1 MFQFNQKLTHR
12 DKISAAR
19 GLARKRLPY
28 FSSALFTLMPRALP
42 GMMKK
47 VGAGMGV
54 TPRGI
59 MYYDPDVVE
68 NEWDLEDIEFGILH
82 EVGHFLRE
90 HSKRCEDNG
99 YDAKMWN
106 AAGDAAIND
115 DLIAAGC
122 KPLSTDIT
130 PDKIKHPKTKRPMTT
145 GLTEEAYYD
154 ALRQQKNPPG
164 GEPGARPGG
173 GSCGGVAGNPM
184 EGLPGDGTHSGTAG
198 QGGRSDV
205 EIERVRKA
213 VAGDIKKH
221 VEKHGRGSVPGG
233 WSVWSDSQ
241 LTPPKIRWQD
251 KVKRAMRY
259 GVAKV
264 KGQLNF
270 HYERPSRRQWAIGY
284 GVGKPIL
291 PSMYAPVPRIG
302 CFVDTSGSMGAED
315 LELAMSEIDGVIK
328 ATGASVV
335 FGACDAEVHGR
346 ITKVQNVKQACDM
359 LKGGGGTHFTPV
371 FDELAKLPRSEK
383 PHIVIFATDG
393 GGPAP
398 RNPPPNMIV
407 IWVLVGDH
415 AEVPW
420 VEGNH
425 RDRIKW
431 GTQILVKADGATP
444 VQRAA

>member
-1 MFQFNQKLTHR
+1 MFQFNQKLSHR

-28 FSSALFTLMPRALP
+28 FSSALFTLMPRPLP
-42 GMMKK
+42 GMMAK
-47 VGAGMGV
+47 VGGGMAV

-59 MYYDPDVVE
+59 MFYDPDVVE

-82 EVGHFLRE
+82 EVGHFLRN
-90 HSKRCEDNG
+90 HSQRCEENG
-99 YDAKMWN
+99 YDPKLWN
-106 AAGDAAIND
+106 RAGDAAIND
-115 DLIAAGC
+115 DLIDAGC

-130 PDKIKHPKTKRPMTT
+130 PDKIEHPKTKRPMTT
-145 GLTEEAYYD
+145 GLTEEAYYN
-154 ALRQQKNPPG
+154 ALRQQKEQPG
-164 GEPGARPGG
+164 GGEGSRPGG
-173 GSCGGVAGNPM
+173 GVCGGVSGNPL
-184 EGLPGDGTHSGTAG
+184 EGLEGDGTHSGT
-198 QGGRSDV
+198 QGNEGRSDV

-233 WSVWSDSQ
+233 WEVWSDNM

-251 KVKRAMRY
+251 KVRRALRY
-259 GVAKV
+259 GIAKV
-264 KGQLNF
+264 RGQINY
-270 HYERPSRRQWAIGY
+270 HYDRPSRRQWAMGY
-284 GVGKPIL
+284 GVGRPIL

-302 CFVDTSGSMGAED
+302 CFVDTSGSMGPED
-315 LELAMSEIDGVIK
+315 LQLAMSEIDGVIK

-335 FGACDAEVHGR
+335 FGACDAQVHGK
-346 ITKVQNVKQACDM
+346 IEKVPNIQAACAR

-371 FDELAKLPRSEK
+371 FEELEKMGRAEK

-398 RNPPPNMIV
+398 ATPPPNLIV
-407 IWVLVGDH
+407 IWVLVGSH

-420 VEGNH
+420 VEGEGYGG
-425 RDRIKW
+425 DGRIKW
-431 GTQILVKADGATP
+431 GEQIFVSAEGA
-444 VQRAA
+444 QSNN